1 MLPSPLVG
9 EADDSVSRVS
19 LNDAAD
25 GPGLKL
31 LSTTGCDC
39 TLGLILRHHD
49 TETNSKIKGVP
60 EVPFRNAARALEP
73 VE

>member
-1 MLPSPLVG
+1 MPLSLVR

-19 LNDAAD
+19 LHDAAD

-31 LSTTGCDC
+31 LGATGCDYQV
-39 TLGLILRHHD
+39 GLILRHHD
-49 TETNSKIKGVP
+49 TETNSEIEGVP
-60 EVPFRNAARALEP
+60 EVPFRNAACALEP